1 MGVKAEKIHYKEEET
16 ERVNKSKQGKGKV
29 FQVGGTT
36 CEKVWVRDSNR
47 DIETE
52 TEKWKERD
60 THRLKETET
69 DK

>member
-1 MGVKAEKIHYKEEET
+1 MGVKAEKTSLERRGNREK
-16 ERVNKSKQGKGKV
+16 ERVNKSKQRKGKV

-36 CEKVWVRDSNR
+36 IEKVWVRESNR

-60 THRLKETET
+60 THT
-69 DK
+69 D

>member
-1 MGVKAEKIHYKEEET
+1 MGVKAEKPSLERGGNREK

-36 CEKVWVRDSNR
+36 CEKVWVRESNR

-60 THRLKETET
+60 THR
-69 DK
+69 D

>member
-1 MGVKAEKIHYKEEET
+1 M
-16 ERVNKSKQGKGKV
+16 NNSKQGKGKV
-29 FQVGGTT
+29 FQVGGIT
-36 CEKVWVRDSNR
+36 CEKVWVRESNR